1 MTFTIC
7 QGVFEKTSRI
17 SGQAAKA
24 CLLTPF
30 LRKRRRKA
38 DAFSRKGGLRVDRT
52 ILHCDINNCFASIEA
67 VLDPS
72 LKGLPIAVCGSK
84 EDRHGIVLAKS
95 EEAKRYGVATAEAI
109 WQAQKK
115 CPQLVIVS
123 PHYGEYARFSRAAR
137 ELYAE
142 YTDLVE
148 PFGMD
153 ECWLDVSASRLLFG
167 DGRAIA
173 DELRRRMREEVGL
186 TISVGVSFNKIFAKL
201 GSDMK
206 KPDATTEI
214 GRDFREKIWPLPAA
228 DLFGV
233 GRSSRAQ
240 LERYC
245 IHTIGD
251 LARTNPDFLQRAF
264 GKAGLTLW
272 QYANG
277 LDLSPVMPIGYV
289 SPIKSVGHGQ
299 TPPADM
305 KDNAEV
311 RLMLLHLAQ
320 DVGRRLRQNGLA
332 ARGVSVRVRDGMLA
346 FRQYQTA
353 TRYPTSCACELAE
366 AGFRLFRERY
376 DWRCPVRAVTL
387 TAINLCDE
395 KFPAQLDF
403 GGGFRRHE
411 RAETLERAADGVR
424 SRFGKGAITPA
435 SLLLRKKSEYIPP
448 AFADPL
454 RHIETH
460 LDI

>member
-1 MTFTIC
+1 M
-7 QGVFEKTSRI
+7 
-17 SGQAAKA
+17 
-24 CLLTPF
+24 
-30 LRKRRRKA
+30 
-38 DAFSRKGGLRVDRT
+38 DRT

-67 VLDPS
+67 ALDPS

-84 EDRHGIVLAKS
+84 EERHGIVLAKS
-95 EEAKRYGVATAEAI
+95 EEAKRFGVATAEPI

-115 CPQLVIVS
+115 CPQLVVVS

-137 ELYAE
+137 ALYAE

-173 DELRRRMREEVGL
+173 DELRRRMREEIGL

-206 KPDATTEI
+206 KPDATTRI
-214 GRDFREKIWPLPAA
+214 GRDFREKIWPLPAS

-233 GRSSRAQ
+233 GRSGRRQ

-245 IHTIGD
+245 IRTIGD
-251 LARTNPDFLQRAF
+251 LANTSPDFLRRVF

-299 TPPADM
+299 TPSKDM
-305 KDNAEV
+305 LNNGEV
-311 RLMLLHLAQ
+311 RLMLLQLAQ

-332 ARGVSVRVRDGMLA
+332 ARGVSVRVRDSMLA
-346 FRQYQTA
+346 FEQYQTA
-353 TRYPTSCACELAE
+353 MRYPTSCAREIAE

-376 DWRCPVRAVTL
+376 DWSRPVRAVTI

-395 KFPAQLDF
+395 SFPAQLDF
-403 GGGFRRHE
+403 GGGFQRHE
-411 RAETLERAADGVR
+411 RAEIIERAADGVR
-424 SRFGKGAITPA
+424 ARFGKSAITPA
-435 SLLLRKKSEYIPP
+435 SLLRQSAGEYIPP

-460 LDI
+460 LEI